1 MVVMKKVIRV
11 KLQPDAGTAASLL
24 ATLLTCNSAAT
35 LAAGVARERRIYSR
49 HALQRLIYQDLKA
62 MGLSAQPA
70 LLVISKVSGAYAAL
84 RSNLRNGGCGQR
96 GTPRREKVETA
107 PVAFRPTA
115 AQPYD
120 DRCLSWNHQDRT
132 VSIWTIHGRLK
143 DVPFT
148 GHPDQLAVLAAHRK
162 GESDLVAEAGVLYLM
177 ATIDAPEPEAVVPS
191 EFIGVDLGI
200 VNIATTSTGANW
212 SGGAVT
218 ATRKRNQRL
227 RKKLQAKG
235 TKSAKRLL
243 KKRSRKESRFAAD
256 TNHRIAKSIVT
267 EAERTGRGIAV
278 EHLTGIRER
287 ARLRKPQRV
296 ALHSWAFAQLG
307 SFLAYKALAAGVGF
321 TQVDPAYTSQECSA
335 CHHLDKAN
343 RKTRDQFECTSCG
356 VSLDADHNA
365 ALNIAHRG
373 EQDWWGSVN
382 APYAA

>member
-1 MVVMKKVIRV
+1 MKKVIRV
-11 KLQPDAGTAASLL
+11 KLLPDAAASGALL
-24 ATLLTCNSAAT
+24 ATLQACNAAAT
-35 LAAGVARERRIYSR
+35 QAAKIARTRKIYAKR
-49 HALQRLIYQDLKA
+49 PLQRLVYQDLKG

-70 LLVISKVSGAYAAL
+70 LLVISKVSGAYATL
-84 RSNLRNGGCGQR
+84 KSNLANGRYGKK
-96 GTPRREKVETA
+96 GTLRREKIEST
-107 PVAFRPTA
+107 PVTFRPDA

-120 DRCLSWNHQDRT
+120 DRCLSWNHQDKT
-132 VSIWTIHGRLK
+132 VSIWTVNGRLQGI
-143 DVPFT
+143 PFT

-162 GESDLVAEAGVLYLM
+162 GESDLMAESGNLYLM
-177 ATIDAPEPEAVVPS
+177 ATIDVPEPEPADPDG
-191 EFIGVDLGI
+191 FIGVDMGI
-200 VNIATTSTGANW
+200 VNIATTSTGTNW

-243 KKRSRKESRFAAD
+243 KKRSRKESRFVAD
-256 TNHRIAKSIVT
+256 TNHQIAKSIVT

-307 SFLAYKALAAGVGF
+307 AFLAYKALAAGVGF
-321 TQVDPAYTSQECSA
+321 TQVDPAYTSQECST
-335 CHHLDKAN
+335 CHHIAKAN
-343 RKTRDQFECTSCG
+343 RKTRDLFECKSCG
-356 VSLDADHNA
+356 VSLDADYNA
-365 ALNIAHRG
+365 ALNIARRG

-382 APYAA
+382 VPNAA